1 MKLPAYEL
9 AEALNYT
16 APKSEYRDVRV
27 RERTVLRHG
36 SGVRVLSD
44 RVVTRSCRV
53 HNGNAV
59 LV

>member
-53 HNGNAV
+53 HNGKVV

>member
-1 MKLPAYEL
+1 MTWPMYEL
-9 AEALNYT
+9 AAALNFSDSKKVYK
-16 APKSEYRDVRV
+16 PVRV

-44 RVVTRSCRV
+44 RVVTRKCRTFKGKV
-53 HNGNAV
+53 V